1 VVRAAPERFAVQPDL
16 VSELQQLPGVIW
28 ACVTPPTPRHHRL
41 RPHLPPR
48 LPDLV
53 AVVDRV
59 ESSRQSAELGY
70 SHPANAAEPAEFE
83 NRVGLGA
90 NVVGLVLAGMGAVMR
105 FTRLPAEV
113 AGWWLVTAAEAQPRV
128 RGTLEAVFGRV
139 PTDVGMAVLNGVGPA
154 AVEAR
159 CSGPN
164 HAPSRPWAG
173 WTRCASTRPAR
184 SPKDA
189 SPWPVSPAARVNSF
203 AVDEFTGRYRQI
215 LATALR
221 GHPRGRRGEA
231 LARLTDRAVAEGAE
245 KAGVTREDLP
255 AWRPPARP
263 ALRALPWLLCHGRAL
278 ADAQMT
284 LVSVKGAPET
294 VLPRCTQLRVNGQP
308 GRWALRS

>member
-159 CSGPN
+159 CSGPQPRTIEALGRVDTLCFDEAGTLTEGRITLAGVAGRAGEFLCRRRVYWPLPPDPG
-164 HAPSRPWAG
+164 HRAARPPP
-173 WTRCASTRPAR
+173 RPAR
-184 SPKDA
+184 
-189 SPWPVSPAARVNSF
+189 RG
-203 AVDEFTGRYRQI
+203 TGAPDR
-215 LATALR
+215 
-221 GHPRGRRGEA
+221 PGRR
-231 LARLTDRAVAEGAE
+231 
-245 KAGVTREDLP
+245 
-255 AWRPPARP
+255 
-263 ALRALPWLLCHGRAL
+263 
-278 ADAQMT
+278 
-284 LVSVKGAPET
+284 
-294 VLPRCTQLRVNGQP
+294 
-308 GRWALRS
+308 